1 MKIRYLGHAC
11 FTLEDQSKTI
21 IIDPFLTG
29 NPVAAEKSDSIKA
42 DLILVTHG
50 HSDHLGDAL
59 FLSKK
64 LGTPIFTTYEL
75 SVRLE
80 KDGAKAVGGNH
91 GGTYDFGFAKVKIT
105 WAVHSSSY
113 GESLNV
119 AGNPCGFVIKMGGK
133 NIYHAGDTDV
143 FYDMKLIGER
153 NNLDVA
159 LLPIGGFYT
168 MDSHDAIYAVEYL
181 QPKIVIPMHYNT
193 FPIIKADAM
202 EFKKNVETKTKAK
215 CIILKPGEFLEL

>member
-1 MKIRYLGHAC
+1 
-11 FTLEDQSKTI
+11 
-21 IIDPFLTG
+21 
-29 NPVAAEKSDSIKA
+29 
-42 DLILVTHG
+42 
-50 HSDHLGDAL
+50 
-59 FLSKK
+59 
-64 LGTPIFTTYEL
+64 
-75 SVRLE
+75 
-80 KDGAKAVGGNH
+80 
-91 GGTYDFGFAKVKIT
+91 T